1 METIPLPLYTT
12 VETTAKTSDTNSHR
26 TLETALNAIFPTS
39 AQETKQNS
47 IKRNLGETGRTLS
60 EEQVEALTADFQ
72 YLIDTW
78 LDEYEEEVFE
88 GKKLQE
94 ILGGNEYG
102 KSTQE

>member
-1 METIPLPLYTT
+1 METIPLPLFTT
-12 VETTAKTSDTNSHR
+12 VETSTKLSDTNPHH

-39 AQETKQNS
+39 TEETKQNS
-47 IKRNLGETGRTLS
+47 IRRNLGETGKAFS
-60 EEQVEALTADFQ
+60 QEQIEALVADFQ
-72 YLIDTW
+72 FLIDTW
-78 LDEYEEEVFE
+78 LDEFEQEVFE

>member
-12 VETTAKTSDTNSHR
+12 VETTTKTSDTNPHR

-39 AQETKQNS
+39 TQETKQNS
-47 IKRNLGETGRTLS
+47 VKRNLGETGTTLS
-60 EEQVEALTADFQ
+60 EEQINTLAADFQ

-78 LDEYEEEVFE
+78 LDEFEEEVFE

>member
-12 VETTAKTSDTNSHR
+12 VVTTTKISDTNPHR

-39 AQETKQNS
+39 TQETKQNS
-47 IKRNLGETGRTLS
+47 VKRNLGETGKTLS
-60 EEQVEALTADFQ
+60 EEQINALAADFQ

-78 LDEYEEEVFE
+78 LDEFEEEVFE